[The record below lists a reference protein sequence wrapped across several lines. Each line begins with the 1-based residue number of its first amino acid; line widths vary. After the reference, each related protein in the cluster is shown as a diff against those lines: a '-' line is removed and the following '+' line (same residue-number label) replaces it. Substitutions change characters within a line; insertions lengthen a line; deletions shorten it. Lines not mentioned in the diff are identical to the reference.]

1 MVEVRLLATCVPVIV
16 LEVVVP
22 VVIVIEVVVPVVI
35 VLEVLVVVMEVIVF
49 EVVVDVVNC
58 RSKKWSS
65 FL

>member
-1 MVEVRLLATCVPVIV
+1 MAPIVEIRLLAVPAVIV

-22 VVIVIEVVVPVVI
+22 VVIV
-35 VLEVLVVVMEVIVF
+35 LDVLVVVMEVIVLG
-49 EVVVDVVNC
+49 VAADVVNC